1 MTRPEPSPERLLA
14 IYLRYHAAA
23 SHGGLDLFRRAARTQ
38 SDQPVRD
45 ELSRLAAEVAQ
56 DQRALLGILRALG
69 IPRNRL
75 AERAVSWTETIGRL
89 KPNGT
94 WVRRSRLSDVMELEA
109 LGVGVQA
116 KKLGW
121 QSLRQL
127 CGSEDRLDEQR
138 LDDLVRR
145 ATDQQDRIEEL
156 RLYAVRRT
164 FVDTGAESAGRQT

>member
-1 MTRPEPSPERLLA
+1 
-14 IYLRYHAAA
+14 
-23 SHGGLDLFRRAARTQ
+23 
-38 SDQPVRD
+38 
-45 ELSRLAAEVAQ
+45 
-56 DQRALLGILRALG
+56 
-69 IPRNRL
+69 
-75 AERAVSWTETIGRL
+75 
-89 KPNGT
+89 
-94 WVRRSRLSDVMELEA
+94 VRRSRLSDVMELEA
-109 LGVGVQA
+109 LGVAVQA

-164 FVDTGAESAGRQT
+164 FVDTGAESARRQT